1 MCDSNAIYDR
11 EGNKM
16 GTSKD
21 DIKTSE
27 ELYRDAKEPRVFFE
41 FVGICEQDLIDDDKK
56 LIGELVGEFKENKTV
71 EVLSQEDVNKL
82 NCISL
87 KYLYSI
93 YSKRFIK
100 YFGDAADAADREAED
115 NQNSLAVGGG
125 RRTKRTRTRR
135 TRRTRR
141 NKRNKRKS
149 LKRKS
154 RKIRRNRK

>member
-56 LIGELVGEFKENKTV
+56 LISQLVGEFKKNKTV
-71 EVLSQEDVNKL
+71 KVLSQEDVNKL

-100 YFGDAADAADREAED
+100 YFGDAADAADRKLGD
-115 NQNSLAVGGG
+115 NQNSLEVGGG

-135 TRRTRR
+135 
-141 NKRNKRKS
+141 NKRKS
-149 LKRKS
+149 LRKS
-154 RKIRRNRK
+154 RKIRKNRK